1 MSETYGV
8 QILSALLSSGS
19 DKAGRICLTRLWG
32 RFKPSRKKAP
42 PGSEPGGAVCSGN
55 Q

>member
-32 RFKPSRKKAP
+32 RFKASRKKAP
-42 PGSEPGGAVCSGN
+42 PGK
-55 Q
+55 